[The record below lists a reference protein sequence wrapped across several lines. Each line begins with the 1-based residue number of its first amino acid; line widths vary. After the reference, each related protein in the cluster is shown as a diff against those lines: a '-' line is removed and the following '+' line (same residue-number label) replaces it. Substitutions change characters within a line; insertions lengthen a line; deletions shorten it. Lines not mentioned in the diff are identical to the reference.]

1 MEKLEI
7 LEKYIDSTE
16 GTELKELVREWLNS
30 VKI

>member
-7 LEKYIDSTE
+7 LEKYIDSDE
-16 GTELKELVREWLNS
+16 GTELKELVLEWLNS

>member
-16 GTELKELVREWLNS
+16 GTELKELVLEWLNS